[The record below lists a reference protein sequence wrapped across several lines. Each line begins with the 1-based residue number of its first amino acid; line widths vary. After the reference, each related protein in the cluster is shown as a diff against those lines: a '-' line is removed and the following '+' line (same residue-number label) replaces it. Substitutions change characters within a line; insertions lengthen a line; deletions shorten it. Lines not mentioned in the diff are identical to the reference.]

1 MATSMVS
8 KSNLDHEIS
17 RIIETSRL
25 SAGSMFAACGAK
37 ALSEDSVLVGLI
49 ERENKIEKEK
59 RVKNKATHAERTK
72 L

>member
-1 MATSMVS
+1 MTTFTVP

-37 ALSEDSVLVGLI
+37 SLSENNVLMGLI
-49 ERENKIEKEK
+49 ERENDTEKKK
-59 RVKNKATHAERTK
+59 RAKVKVAHAERTK